1 MALGCHPDIEGK
13 TLLLKTPRTLDRGL
27 GRNGAGTDLEVVPLR
42 INSQYQKELCKL
54 PREKSSQ
61 QSDPAVAPVNIN
73 INDQDDKA
81 S

>member
-13 TLLLKTPRTLDRGL
+13 TLLLKTPHTLNRGL
-27 GRNGAGTDLEVVPLR
+27 GRNGAGADLEVVPLR
-42 INSQYQKELCKL
+42 ISSQYQKGLCKL

-61 QSDPAVAPVNIN
+61 QSDPAVTPVNIN
-73 INDQDDKA
+73 NGQNDKA

>member
-13 TLLLKTPRTLDRGL
+13 TLLLKTPHTFNRGL
-27 GRNGAGTDLEVVPLR
+27 GRNGAGADLEVVPLR
-42 INSQYQKELCKL
+42 ISSQYQKELCKM

-61 QSDPAVAPVNIN
+61 QSDPAVTPVNIN
-73 INDQDDKA
+73 NGQDDKA